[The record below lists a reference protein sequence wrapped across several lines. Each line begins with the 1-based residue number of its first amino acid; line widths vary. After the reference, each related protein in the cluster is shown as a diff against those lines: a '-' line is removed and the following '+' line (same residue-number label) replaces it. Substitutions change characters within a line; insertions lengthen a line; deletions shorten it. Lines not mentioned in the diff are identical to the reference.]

1 MKRCLL
7 ALLALISCGAATL
20 PPVSGPSVSGP
31 SVSGP
36 PIPSWSPAQ
45 ITVLRHWV
53 AAAPE
58 DALPV
63 LPTSELDRATAGT
76 DKPAID
82 RAATALALSEARM
95 HLLGARRSEGHIVDS
110 DARLDLPVLLAQA
123 LAGPEGGLDHFFAGL
138 RPQHPDY
145 AVLRAAYATE
155 KDPARRATLALNMER
170 WRWLPQSLGHDYVL
184 VNIAA
189 FEVSL
194 WRQDHRVA
202 IWPIVVGKVKTPTPV
217 FAASITGVI
226 FNPWWDV
233 PANIAPEIARLVRRH
248 PALMRQRGYV
258 RMAGRYRQRP
268 GPANSL
274 GQMKL
279 VMPNPF
285 DVYLHDTP
293 EKKLFAQDSRA
304 FSHGCMRVSDALGFA
319 TTLLQ
324 GAKTPDEVTA
334 IVATGKT
341 TTVPLAAPLPVYV
354 TYFTATTRE
363 DGTLVVLPDI
373 YARDAAFGVK

>member
-7 ALLALISCGAATL
+7 ALLALISCSAATL
-20 PPVSGPSVSGP
+20 PPESGPS
-31 SVSGP
+31 
-36 PIPSWSPAQ
+36 IPSWSPAQ
-45 ITVLRHWV
+45 IAVLRHWV

-63 LPTSELDRATAGT
+63 LPATELDRATAGT

-95 HLLGARRSEGHIVDS
+95 QLVGSRRSEGHIADT
-110 DARLDLPVLLAQA
+110 DARIDLPVVLAQA
-123 LAGPEGGLDHFFAGL
+123 LAGPEAGLEHFFDGL
-138 RPQHPDY
+138 RPDHPDY

-155 KDPARRATLALNMER
+155 KDPSRRATLALNMER

-184 VNIAA
+184 VNTAS

-217 FAASITGVI
+217 FAASVTGVT

-233 PANIAPEIARLVRRH
+233 PANIVRESNAKLMRRH
-248 PALMRQRGYV
+248 PALARQRGYE
-258 RMAGRYRQRP
+258 RGGARYRQRP
-268 GPANSL
+268 GPDNSL

-293 EKKLFAQDSRA
+293 EKKLFAQESRT
-304 FSHGCMRVSDALGFA
+304 FSHGCMRVSNALGFA
-319 TTLLQ
+319 AMLLQ
-324 GAKTPDEVTA
+324 GVKTPDDITA
-334 IVATGKT
+334 TVATGKT
-341 TTVPLAAPLPVYV
+341 TTIPLAAPLPVYV

-363 DGTLVVLPDI
+363 DGTLVLLPDV
-373 YARDAAFGVK
+373 YGRDVAIGGK

>member
-7 ALLALISCGAATL
+7 ALLALVACCAASL
-20 PPVSGPSVSGP
+20 PPDAGAPV
-31 SVSGP
+31 
-36 PIPSWSPAQ
+36 PSWSPAQ
-45 ITVLRHWV
+45 ISVLRHWL

-58 DALPV
+58 DALPM
-63 LPTSELDRATAGT
+63 LPTTALDRATAGT

-82 RAATALALSEARM
+82 RAATALALSLARM
-95 HLLGARRSEGHIVDS
+95 HLLGARRSEGHIVDT
-110 DARLDLPVLLAQA
+110 DARLDLPALLAQA
-123 LAGPEGGLDHFFAGL
+123 LTGPEGGLDRFFAGL

-145 AVLRAAYATE
+145 AVLRAAYAAE

-170 WRWLPQSLGHDYVL
+170 WRWLPQSLGRDYVL
-184 VNIAA
+184 VNTAA

-202 IWPIVVGKVKTPTPV
+202 IWPIVAGKVKTPTPV

-304 FSHGCMRVSDALGFA
+304 FSHGCMRVANALGFA
-319 TTLLQ
+319 ATLLQ
-324 GAKTPDEVTA
+324 GAKTPDDITA

-354 TYFTATTRE
+354 TYFTATTLE
-363 DGTLVVLPDI
+363 DGALVLLPDV
-373 YARDAAFGVK
+373 YGRDAAFGAK